1 MDLGGPISQVIYD
14 LSFFVLLSFSAFFQS
29 FLRWFAKISNATF
42 GNKRL
47 APLWLLIL
55 PNILCNN
62 ALYCILYI
70 VYCVNKMSLIV
81 TSNWVLIEFS
91 NIKHT
96 KITFCWN
103 KHICPIILRYFDVL
117 NYTQSANNN
126 FKSST
131 KGIIKRHIKCIE
143 NELASVALYYFVP
156 DNVCIFRIYSI
167 YLFWLWKII
176 ETSKYF
182 NGILRTFI
190 IVQQGW

>member
-1 MDLGGPISQVIYD
+1 MHYIVY
-14 LSFFVLLSFSAFFQS
+14 
-29 FLRWFAKISNATF
+29 
-42 GNKRL
+42 
-47 APLWLLIL
+47 
-55 PNILCNN
+55 
-62 ALYCILYI
+62 YILYI
-70 VYCVNKMSLIV
+70 ASIKWVWCYI
-81 TSNWVLIEFS
+81 WVLIEFS

-117 NYTQSANNN
+117 NYTQFANNN

-156 DNVCIFRIYSI
+156 DNVCVFKIPVV
-167 YLFWLWKII
+167 FWLWKII